1 MFQPPTRYTPPLSA
15 DFPSDGYALIKLVEL
30 AWRSPENPDG
40 LKLDEWQKWLLIHL
54 LERNP
59 DTHPTRPGCLR
70 YRQAVIS
77 MGRQNGKSV
86 LGAILGLY
94 GLLMHEPGA
103 QVLSLASSTEQATI
117 IYDRVLYVI
126 RNNPSLA
133 KRFRRTTET
142 RGIVTAD
149 GGSRYHVKP
158 AKESA
163 LQGIPASLVLFDE
176 LHLANKGMWS
186 ASVLGTSQRKSGLVV
201 GITTAGDESSTTL
214 SELYEFGSRAVE
226 SDPSLESFGFFCWEA
241 PLDAEI
247 TDPAAIMA
255 ANPAVAAG
263 RIPIDRVVADLQ
275 TIPEV
280 EARRYRLNQFVA
292 GSVESWL
299 PGKYFN
305 AAAGQGLSSTDGI
318 VLAVDRTR
326 YWDFVT
332 VAAARKVNG
341 VVETELVATIQKP
354 QESTLFDYLKDLYAK
369 FNAQA
374 IVFDGIQFPDLV
386 KRFKMRGYTTYE
398 LYSKEVA
405 AAASTGYALFSNGGV
420 VHANEP
426 LLRSQILN
434 GVAAYTGDTWR
445 ISRKNSK
452 GDIDALMATL
462 FAVYVAH
469 TRDGAVLQYF

>member
-1 MFQPPTRYTPPLSA
+1 MFQPPTRYTKPLSP
-15 DFPSDGYALIKLVEL
+15 DFDSDGHDLIRVVEL
-30 AWRSPENPDG
+30 AWRSPENPNG
-40 LKLDEWQKWLLIHL
+40 LTLDEWQKWLLIHL

-59 DTHPTRPGCLR
+59 ASHPTRPGALR
-70 YRQAVIS
+70 YRQAVVS

-103 QVLSLASSTEQATI
+103 QVLSLASSVEQATI
-117 IYDRVLYVI
+117 IYERVLFVI

-149 GGSRYHVKP
+149 GGSRYQVKP

-163 LQGIPASLVLFDE
+163 LQGIPVSLCLFDE
-176 LHLANKGMWS
+176 LHLAAKGMWS
-186 ASVLGTSQRKSGLVV
+186 ASVFGTSQRTSGLVV
-201 GITTAGDESSTTL
+201 GITTAGDETSTTL
-214 SELYEFGSRAVE
+214 AELYDFGSRACNG
-226 SDPSLESFGFFCWEA
+226 DPALETFGFFCWEA
-241 PLDAEI
+241 PMDAEI
-247 TDPAAIMA
+247 TDPAAILA

-263 RIPIDRVVADLQ
+263 RIPLDRVLADLQ

-299 PGKYFN
+299 PGKFFN
-305 AAAGQGLSSTDGI
+305 DCAGQGVSNIEGV

-326 YWDFVT
+326 YWDWVS
-332 VAAARKVNG
+332 VAAARREGDVI
-341 VVETELVATIQKP
+341 ETELVASIGKP
-354 QESTLFDYLKDLYAK
+354 KETELYEYLVSLVEKHR
-369 FNAQA
+369 AQA
-374 IVFDGIQFPDLV
+374 IVFDGQMFPDLV
-386 KRFKMRGYTTYE
+386 KRFKMRGFPTYE

-405 AAASTGYALFSNGGV
+405 ASASTSYALFSSGV
-420 VHANEP
+420 VRHANDP

-434 GVAAYTGDTWR
+434 GVAKYTGDTWR
-445 ISRKNSK
+445 ISRRDSK
-452 GDIDALMATL
+452 GEIDALMATL
-462 FAVYVAH
+462 FAIYVAH
-469 TRDGAVLQYF
+469 IRNGEIIQFF

>member
-1 MFQPPTRYTPPLSA
+1 MFQPPNRFTPPLSK
-15 DFPSDGYALIKLVEL
+15 DFESDGYALIRLVEL

-59 DTHPTRPGCLR
+59 ASHQSRPGLLR
-70 YRQAVIS
+70 YRQVVVS

-186 ASVLGTSQRKSGLVV
+186 ASVLGTSQRANGLVV
-201 GITTAGDESSTTL
+201 GITTAGDESSVTL
-214 SELYEFGSRAVE
+214 AELYEFGSR
-226 SDPSLESFGFFCWEA
+226 SCDGDPSLDSFGFFCWEA

-247 TDPAAIMA
+247 TSPDAIRA

-263 RIPIDRVVADLQ
+263 RIPIDRVIADLQ

-299 PGKYFN
+299 PGKHFN
-305 AAAGQGLSSTDGI
+305 ACAGQGVESTDGI

-332 VAAARKVNG
+332 VAAARKVDG
-341 VVETELVATIQKP
+341 IIQTELVASISKP
-354 QESTLFDYLKDLYAK
+354 NESQLFDFLKDLYEK
-369 FNAQA
+369 HRAQA
-374 IVFDGIQFPDLV
+374 IAFDGVMFPDMV
-386 KRFKMRGYTTYE
+386 KRFKMRGFTTYE

-405 AAASTGYALFSNGGV
+405 AAASTGYALFSNQSII
-420 VHANEP
+420 HANEP

-434 GVAAYTGDTWR
+434 GVAKYTGDTWR
-445 ISRKNSK
+445 ISRRDSR
-452 GDIDALMATL
+452 GEIDALMATL

-469 TRDGAVLQYF
+469 TREGAVLQYF